1 MLKKNSFA
9 LSASRTGARPHVFR
23 AGLIA
28 SCAAGLLVDAERGL
42 RAAQWCSERCDGSAP
57 IGHVQSG
64 VIGGGYRGALI
75 GGRERRGWVNPY
87 SNPCI
92 AWTGRLW
99 VRVC

>member
-1 MLKKNSFA
+1 M
-9 LSASRTGARPHVFR
+9 RGGTT
-23 AGLIA
+23 
-28 SCAAGLLVDAERGL
+28 VDAERGH
-42 RAAQWCSERCDGSAP
+42 RAAHGVRSGVMGSAP

-75 GGRERRGWVNPY
+75 GGRERMGWVTPY